1 MSAQPKPEVV
11 SIAAPSGSLRPL
23 LLTDVDAAAMLGR
36 SKAWIRRLRG
46 EDQRRLREGKPIEG
60 PRWVTIDR
68 SLFYKPSDLEE
79 WVARRATPL
88 GTIDFSGNHPS
99 NRREARER
107 AAARSGNAP

>member
-1 MSAQPKPEVV
+1 MKTAESNRPDVV
-11 SIAAPSGSLRPL
+11 DVAALSGILRPL
-23 LLTDVDAAAMLGR
+23 LLGDVNAAAVLSR

-68 SLFYKPSDLEE
+68 SVFYKVSDLEE

-88 GTIDFSGNHPS
+88 GKVPFHGNHPS
-99 NRREARER
+99 NRR
-107 AAARSGNAP
+107 AAARSGSAP